1 MSRSTTEIEPPLHRD
16 VYPVVR
22 VSTEFFLRSFDL
34 LGQLHDDTVSALI
47 IMTLWH
53 GTLAGVRRRPMSIR
67 ELSRKL
73 DLPYETVR
81 RHVHELTAT
90 ESCRAEKGGLVVQWA
105 VRPDART
112 RDMLRKIYLNAVRM
126 LSDLK
131 RIEVVGFKP
140 GQPQSSR
147 SRRMSKE
154 QMTIA
159 VAAMGL
165 LLAAMRVLRGF
176 FGGDLVKGLVFTGI
190 RAANIKHVTNTA
202 PAAHRSIL
210 PDIHRLPVSV
220 LAISASMR
228 LPYETV
234 RRHAESLLKEGK
246 CIRVGRRGLMVPESA
261 FRGMAVESVT
271 VHQLIL
277 AFVAEL
283 RAAGVK
289 V

>member
-1 MSRSTTEIEPPLHRD
+1 MSRSTTQIEPPLHRD

-81 RHVHELTAT
+81 RHVRELVA
-90 ESCRAEKGGLVVQWA
+90 SGACRAENGGLVVPWA
-105 VRPDART
+105 VQPDARASE
-112 RDMLRKIYLNAVRM
+112 MLRKIYLNAQRM
-126 LSDLK
+126 LGDLT
-131 RIEVVGFKP
+131 RIEVVDFKLARP
-140 GQPQSSR
+140 PLSR
-147 SRRMSKE
+147 SRRMGKE
-154 QMTIA
+154 QVVIA
-159 VAAMGL
+159 VAAIGL
-165 LLAAMRVLRGF
+165 LLSAMRTLRGF
-176 FGGDLVKGLVFTGI
+176 FDGDLVKGLVFTGI
-190 RAANIKHVTNTA
+190 RAANVKHVTNTA

-234 RRHAESLLKEGK
+234 RRHADSLLKEGK

-261 FRGMAVESVT
+261 FRDMTVESVT
-271 VHQLIL
+271 VRQLIL
-277 AFVAEL
+277 AFLAEL

>member
-1 MSRSTTEIEPPLHRD
+1 MSRSTTQIEPPLHRD

-53 GTLAGVRRRPMSIR
+53 GTLAGVRRRPMTIR

-90 ESCRAEKGGLVVQWA
+90 EWCRAEKGDLVVQWA

-131 RIEVVGFKP
+131 RIEVVDFKP
-140 GQPQSSR
+140 GRPQSSR